1 MLSNMKKI
9 LLFIPVLLMATAC
22 DWFVFD
28 NMEGWDA
35 TITGKFIDAGTG
47 EQIQFGVPDNYGFV
61 IYEENFE
68 PVKGNFA
75 PSPLTWYARTNG
87 SYTNKLVFSGDYRIQ
102 TTQSNNFYPVTEQF
116 SIKKGDNTKDFSVT
130 PYARISNVSFS
141 YDSAKQQIVAKCN
154 VAHGDANKTN
164 GIKVFLLIA
173 QDRFVGKN
181 HNNAEDATATS
192 AFISDGAVELRI
204 NTTGGNKSEFKYKQ
218 PHYVRIAAQ
227 AAHCRVVEAWDEDG
241 GPDWSR
247 MGEAT
252 VALAADYSNW
262 AEFEASIPRLI
273 IHHPTEYTSDGTVN
287 PNQVYNYSAV
297 YKVSEDFSTFTEVTD
312 WD

>member
-1 MLSNMKKI
+1 
-9 LLFIPVLLMATAC
+9 
-22 DWFVFD
+22 
-28 NMEGWDA
+28 MEGWDA

-47 EQIQFGVPDNYGFV
+47 EQIQFGVPDNNGFV

-68 PVKGNFA
+68 PSKGIFA
-75 PSPLTWYARTNG
+75 PSPLTWNARTNG
-87 SYTNKLVFSGDYRIQ
+87 SYTNNLVFSGDYRIQ

-141 YDSAKQQIVAKCN
+141 YDSANQQIVAKCN

-192 AFISDGAVELRI
+192 AFLEGGAVELRI
-204 NTTGGNKSEFKYKQ
+204 KTTGGNKSEFQYKQ

-227 AAHCRVVEAWDEDG
+227 AAHCSIVPAWDEDG
-241 GPDWSR
+241 GMDWNQFPWAELASDWSNYD
-247 MGEAT
+247 E
-252 VALAADYSNW
+252 LAAKT
-262 AEFEASIPRLI
+262 PHTI